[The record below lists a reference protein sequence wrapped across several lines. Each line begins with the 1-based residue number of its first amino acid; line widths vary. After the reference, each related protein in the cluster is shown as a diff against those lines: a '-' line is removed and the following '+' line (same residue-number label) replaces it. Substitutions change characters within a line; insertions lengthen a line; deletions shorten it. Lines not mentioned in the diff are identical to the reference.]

1 VTAPRVEVDAPGAF
15 APRARWTIETLLG
28 ACAAPAAEV
37 VRYGGSGGLVAS
49 ERAWRWFEDGGSSSP
64 RPLDGGML
72 DFGDGGGDL
81 VASAFWHLSRWE
93 ERPGSARDEH
103 GRFPASAALCDP
115 ARPAVDALLGEF
127 RRHVGDSGATPFT
140 VALTHDVDN
149 PWRWSRPRA
158 LLGAA
163 ARARGAARAGRRGD
177 AAREALGL
185 AAAPVR
191 RLRHTDPN
199 WSYERIAAIERAHG
213 GRSTYFVMAGHHVA
227 ADGPD
232 PAAYDRLRPAIVA
245 QVASQGDEVG
255 LHPSYTASERPER
268 IAEERA
274 RLAEL
279 AGAPPAGVRFHYLRH
294 DTHATLPELDR
305 LGFGYDSSQGYGDA
319 IGLRAGFSFP
329 YRPYDLAAERP
340 LGMVELPLAVMDAT
354 LAEERYLGLSPAAG
368 LERTIAVLE
377 RVAAIGGTVAILWH
391 TDRFSREYAR
401 GWDRVYDQVLAWVAG
416 RGGRLLTAAD
426 AVSGR
431 GRASVGGAGA
441 TT

>member
-1 VTAPRVEVDAPGAF
+1 VTAARVEIDAPEAF

-28 ACAAPAAEV
+28 ACAAPAAEA
-37 VRYGGSGGLVAS
+37 VRYGAAGGLPAS
-49 ERAWRWFEDGGSSSP
+49 ERAWRWFEDDAAAPP
-64 RPLDGGML
+64 RLLDGGML

-93 ERPGSARDEH
+93 ERPGSTRDEH
-103 GRFPASAALCDP
+103 GRFPASAALADP
-115 ARPAVDALLGEF
+115 SRPAVDALLREF
-127 RRHVGDSGATPFT
+127 RREVGDAGTTPFT

-177 AAREALGL
+177 AARDVLGL

-191 RLRHTDPN
+191 RLRRSDPN

-213 GRSTYFVMAGHHVA
+213 GRSTYFVMAGHHVP

-232 PAAYDRLRPAIVA
+232 PAVYERLRPAIVA
-245 QVASQGDEVG
+245 QVEAQGDEVG
-255 LHPSYTASERPER
+255 LHPSYTASEHPER

-274 RLAEL
+274 HLAEV
-279 AGAPPAGVRFHYLRH
+279 AGSPVPGVRFHYLRH

-305 LGFGYDSSQGYGDA
+305 LGFAYDSSQGFGDA

-329 YRPYDLAAERP
+329 YRPYHLAAERP
-340 LGMVELPLAVMDAT
+340 LGLVELPLAVMDAT

-368 LERTIAVLE
+368 LEGTIALLE
-377 RVAAIGGTVAILWH
+377 RVADIGGTVAILWH
-391 TDRFSREYAR
+391 TERFSREYAR
-401 GWDRVYDQVLAWVAG
+401 GWDRVYDQVLEWVAG
-416 RGGRLLTAAD
+416 RGGRLVTAAE
-426 AVSGR
+426 AVSAS
-431 GRASVGGAGA
+431 GRASGAA
-441 TT
+441 VAETT